1 MHVHGGDKAICL
13 YSILFPGVKHF
24 PSSVVCN
31 QRFRI
36 PIVYTFFFRTD
47 ANLIKTFTQYDDHYA
62 LIGYHGKDL
71 IYNPQITCLS
81 QKSPLQNSAG
91 HSTCRKP
98 FNGWFYFKWCQAL
111 FTQFRIEID
120 KYWDEFEMKYFL
132 LVKSSVHSARSRG
145 PNINFVCT

>member
-1 MHVHGGDKAICL
+1 MRI
-13 YSILFPGVKHF
+13 
-24 PSSVVCN
+24 SSRHLPV
-31 QRFRI
+31 I
-36 PIVYTFFFRTD
+36 
-47 ANLIKTFTQYDDHYA
+47 QYDDHYA
-62 LIGYHGKDL
+62 LIGYYGKDL

-120 KYWDEFEMKYFL
+120 KCWDEFEMKYFL

-145 PNINFVCT
+145 PNIKLCLHLKPYIGYNSKGRTGPDTPIPTMDEQLL

>member
-24 PSSVVCN
+24 PSSVFCN

-36 PIVYTFFFRTD
+36 PIVYSFFFRTD
-47 ANLIKTFTQYDDHYA
+47 ANLIKTFTRNTIWRSLCAYRLPRKRLNIQ
-62 LIGYHGKDL
+62 
-71 IYNPQITCLS
+71 CLS

>member
-1 MHVHGGDKAICL
+1 MGETRRYAYIRFYFRVLNIFL
-13 YSILFPGVKHF
+13 PLLFATKDSEFLLLIHF
-24 PSSVVCN
+24 SFELMRISSRQLPV
-31 QRFRI
+31 I
-36 PIVYTFFFRTD
+36 
-47 ANLIKTFTQYDDHYA
+47 QYDDHYA
-62 LIGYHGKDL
+62 LIGYYGKDL